1 MISRG
6 QVAWWPDGLAISG
19 DRGCLLVEVL
29 GKASSLPLA
38 MLYAMVTGGWVSLT
52 QGRELKLRVLLI

>member
-1 MISRG
+1 M
-6 QVAWWPDGLAISG
+6 AISG